1 MQPLSLFQSRFSKC
15 LLPLS
20 FFYGAASY
28 CRISAYRFGLI
39 SRVRP
44 GCRVISVGN
53 LTVGGTGKT
62 PVVID
67 LARRLI
73 ASGHKVAVLSRGY
86 GRKSKAP
93 HLVVSDGTALLAT
106 PQDAGDEPYLMALSV
121 PGLIV
126 IVGSKRL
133 ETQSIAVEKFG
144 ANVILLDDGFQ
155 HLPVVRDVDIVLWDY
170 NDDVESS
177 ALLPA
182 GRLREPLSAL
192 GRASHVVISKVPL
205 DVLKASPQN
214 DERLNNLTRQ
224 LLKLNNSISLTA
236 CSFVS
241 AGFRSL
247 IDITDKMLPLSQFEG
262 KSALAICGI
271 ARPESFYKSLHSVGV
286 KVLSKPSECLAF
298 GDHHWFSSADIQ
310 KMQGEFER
318 SGADFIATTMKDAC
332 RLIQSGLVP
341 EALSGKI
348 FALEQKVQWQP
359 GEPPFLA
366 GSI

>member
-1 MQPLSLFQSRFSKC
+1 M
-15 LLPLS
+15 PLS
-20 FFYGAASY
+20 FFYGVGSY
-28 CRISAYRFGLI
+28 FRISAYRLGLI

-44 GCRVISVGN
+44 GCKVISVGN

-73 ASGHKVAVLSRGY
+73 ARGHKVAVLSRGY

-93 HLVVSDGTALLAT
+93 HLVVSDGTDLLTT

-126 IVGSKRL
+126 IVGSKRM

-170 NDDVESS
+170 NDDPDSS

-192 GRASHVVISKVPL
+192 GRASAVVISKVPL
-205 DVLKASPQN
+205 DVLTESPQK
-214 DERLNNLTRQ
+214 DERLDSLTRQ
-224 LLKLNNSISLTA
+224 LLKVNNNISLTS

-247 IDITDKMLPLSQFEG
+247 IGILSEDKISDGESSDQMLPFSQFEG
-262 KSALAICGI
+262 KSALTLCAI

-286 KVLSKPSECLAF
+286 KVLSKPSESLTF
-298 GDHHWFSSADIQ
+298 GDHHWFCSADIKKLQ
-310 KMQGEFER
+310 SEFER

-332 RLIQSGLVP
+332 RLIQSGLVS
-341 EALSGKI
+341 EALAGKI

-366 GSI
+366 GFI

>member
-1 MQPLSLFQSRFSKC
+1 M
-15 LLPLS
+15 
-20 FFYGAASY
+20 
-28 CRISAYRFGLI
+28 
-39 SRVRP
+39 
-44 GCRVISVGN
+44 ISVGN

-73 ASGHKVAVLSRGY
+73 ARGHKVAVLSRGY

-93 HLVVSDGTALLAT
+93 HLVVSDGSTLSAT

-144 ANVILLDDGFQ
+144 ADVILLDDGFQ

-170 NDDVESS
+170 NDDLDSS

-192 GRASHVVISKVPL
+192 GRASDVVVSKVPL
-205 DVLKASPQN
+205 DVLTQTPQK
-214 DERLNNLTRQ
+214 DERLDILTRQ
-224 LLKLNNSISLTA
+224 LFKLNNNISLTA

-241 AGFRSL
+241 AGFRPLVDILSEDKIED
-247 IDITDKMLPLSQFEG
+247 IDNIDRLQPLSRFEG
-262 KSALAICGI
+262 KSALALCAI
-271 ARPESFYKSLHSVGV
+271 ARPQSFYESLHSVGV
-286 KVLSKPSECLAF
+286 KVLSKPSESLAF
-298 GDHHWFSSADIQ
+298 GDHHWFSSADIKKLQ
-310 KMQGEFER
+310 SEFDR
-318 SGADFIATTMKDAC
+318 CGADFIATTMKDAC
-332 RLIQSGLVP
+332 RLIQSGLVS
-341 EALSGKI
+341 ESLAGKI
-348 FALEQKVQWQP
+348 FALEQKVHWQP

-366 GSI
+366 GSIIG